1 MDTQKQIENKL
12 RETQA
17 MEMIA
22 ESLRSI
28 AISFSTMVSIVEN
41 DLKEEQAF
49 RLVNERKNSNL
60 F

>member
-1 MDTQKQIENKL
+1 MDTQKQIESKL

-17 MEMIA
+17 METIA

-28 AISFSTMVSIVEN
+28 AINFATMVSIVEA

-49 RLVNERKNSNL
+49 RLVNERLKVNPY
-60 F
+60 